1 MKLTGCR
8 FMALYANILLL
19 PLLFTHG
26 KAIAQ
31 TSLGRENTHPWAMT
45 NVDGRK
51 KTSLNGKWE
60 AIIDSYDAGKS
71 RGYWKNEHATGKTD
85 FYEYD
90 FKGGII
96 LNVPGDFNS
105 QLPELKY
112 YESTVWYKRSFN
124 YTKTSNRV
132 FVHFGAVNYIADV
145 YLNGEKL
152 GSHEG
157 GFTPFQFEVTGKLKE
172 GQNFLIV
179 RVNNQ
184 RRADGLPS
192 LDYDWWNYGGITR
205 DVNLVETPATFVE
218 DYFVHLAAGK
228 NDRVEGWVKLNGEA
242 RKTVQISIPTLKFHL
257 SLAVNNDGVAR
268 FSAKTH
274 PELWNPEHPK
284 LYNVSFTSGTDTV
297 NDEIGFRNI
306 TVKGDEILLNGKSVF
321 LRGVNSHEEAP
332 LRAARAYSQQDAL
345 DMLTRAKELGCN
357 FVRLPHYPQN
367 EYVLH
372 LADKMG
378 IMLWEEIPIWQH
390 IAFSNP
396 DMKPKAETFM
406 KEMVSRDKNRCS
418 VIIWSLSNETGPT
431 TTRTQFLVSLAAYTR
446 SLDSTRLIS
455 SAINDATVKQNKI
468 IIADSLIKA
477 LDVIG
482 VNEYLGWYSDWPAT
496 PEKIVWESPYN
507 KPVIMSEFGAEA
519 LYGNHG
525 SKDTASSWSEEY
537 QEQIYKYQIAMFKN
551 IPFLRGT
558 CPWVLA
564 DFKSPTRNL
573 PRLQD
578 GWNRKGLL
586 SDKGYKKRAWDIMHA
601 WYEELKKKDMNRN

>member
-8 FMALYANILLL
+8 FITAYVNILLL
-19 PLLFTHG
+19 PLFIIHV
-26 KAIAQ
+26 KAFAQ
-31 TSLGRENTHPWAMT
+31 NSIPKADAHPWAMT

-60 AIIDSYDAGKS
+60 AIIDSYDQGKN
-71 RGYWKNEHATGKTD
+71 RGYWKDAHATGKSD
-85 FYEYD
+85 FYEYA
-90 FKGGII
+90 FKGNIT

-124 YTKTSNRV
+124 YSKTNNRV

-157 GFTPFQFEVTGKLKE
+157 GFTPFQFEVTGKLKD
-172 GQNFLIV
+172 GQNTLIL

-205 DVNLVETPATFVE
+205 DVNLIETPPTFIE
-218 DYFVHLAAGK
+218 DYFIHLAAGSYG
-228 NDRVEGWVKLNGEA
+228 RVEGWVKLNGENGKA
-242 RKTVQISIPTLKFHL
+242 VQVSIPELKLHL
-257 SLAVNNDGVAR
+257 ALPVNSDGIVR
-268 FSAKTH
+268 FGAKAH
-274 PELWNPEHPK
+274 PGLWSPEHPK
-284 LYNVSFTSGTDTV
+284 LYDVSFISEADTV
-297 NDEIGFRNI
+297 HDAIGFRNI
-306 TVKGDEILLNGKSVF
+306 TVKGNEILLNGRSVF

-332 LRAARAYSQQDAL
+332 LRAARAYTQEDAL

-390 IAFSNP
+390 IEFSDP
-396 DMKPKAETFM
+396 DVKTKAETFM
-406 KEMVSRDKNRCS
+406 KEMVSRDRNRCS
-418 VIIWSLSNETGPT
+418 VIIWSLSNETMPSAD
-431 TTRTQFLVSLAAYTR
+431 RDKFLVSLVAYTR

-455 SAINDATVKQNKI
+455 SALNHLSYSGNKV
-468 IIADSLIKA
+468 IIADTLVKV
-477 LDVIG
+477 LDVVG
-482 VNEYLGWYSDWPAT
+482 VNEYLGWYGQWGT
-496 PEKIVWESPYN
+496 PPGKIVWENPYN
-507 KPVIMSEFGAEA
+507 KPLIMSEFGAEA
-519 LYGNHG
+519 LYNNHG

-537 QEQIYKYQIAMFKN
+537 QEQVYKDQLIMLKN
-551 IPFLRGT
+551 IPFLRGVS
-558 CPWVLA
+558 PWVLT
-564 DFKSPTRNL
+564 DFRSPVRNL

-586 SDKGYKKRAWDIMHA
+586 SDKGYKKKA
-601 WYEELKKKDMNRN
+601 WYIVNAWYKELEKKEVKEN

>member
-1 MKLTGCR
+1 MKTTARR
-8 FMALYANILLL
+8 FIIAYTSILLL
-19 PLLFTHG
+19 LLLFACT
-26 KAIAQ
+26 KTFAQ
-31 TSLGRENTHPWAMT
+31 PPANKTDTYTWAMN

-60 AIIDSYDAGKS
+60 AIIDSYDAGKN
-71 RGYWKNEHATGKTD
+71 RGYWKDAHATGKSD

-90 FKGGII
+90 FKGNIT

-124 YTKTSNRV
+124 YAKTNNRV

-172 GQNFLIV
+172 GLNSLIL

-184 RRADGLPS
+184 RKADGLPS

-205 DVNLVETPATFVE
+205 DVNIIETPSTFIE
-218 DYFVHLAAGK
+218 DYFVHLAPG
-228 NDRVEGWVKLNGEA
+228 NYGRIEGWVKLNGENG
-242 RKTVQISIPTLKFHL
+242 KTVQILIPALKFHI
-257 SLAVNNDGVAR
+257 SLAVNDNGIAR
-268 FSAKTH
+268 FSAKAR
-274 PELWNPEHPK
+274 PELWSPEHPK
-284 LYNVSFTSGTDTV
+284 LYDVSLISGADTV
-297 NDEIGFRNI
+297 KDRIGFRNI
-306 TVKGDEILLNGKSVF
+306 IVKGDKILLNGRSVF
-321 LRGVNSHEEAP
+321 LRGVNAHEEAP
-332 LRAARAYSQQDAL
+332 LRAARAYTEDDAL
-345 DMLTRAKELGCN
+345 EMLNHAKELGCN

-390 IAFSNP
+390 IEFSNP
-396 DMKPKAETFM
+396 EVRTRAETYM
-406 KEMVSRDKNRCS
+406 KEMVSRDRNRCS
-418 VIIWSLSNETGPT
+418 VIIWSLSNETMPSAD
-431 TTRTQFLVSLAAYTR
+431 RDKFLVGLAAYTR

-455 SAINDATVKQNKI
+455 SALNHLSYAGNKI
-468 IIADSLIKA
+468 IIADTLVKS
-477 LDVIG
+477 LDVVG
-482 VNEYLGWYSDWPAT
+482 VNEYLGWYGQWGT
-496 PEKIVWESPYN
+496 PPDKIVWENPYN
-507 KPVIMSEFGAEA
+507 KPLIMSEFGAEA
-519 LYGNHG
+519 LYGHHG

-537 QEQIYKYQIAMFKN
+537 QEQVYKDQLTMLKN
-551 IPFLRGT
+551 IPFLRGVS
-558 CPWVLA
+558 PWVLV
-564 DFKSPTRNL
+564 DFKSPVRNL
-573 PRLQD
+573 PGLQD

-586 SDKGYKKRAWDIMHA
+586 SDKGYKKKA
-601 WYEELKKKDMNRN
+601 WYIINAWYKEIEKKDADGR

>member
-1 MKLTGCR
+1 MRSR
-8 FMALYANILLL
+8 FAILNISILLL
-19 PLLFTHG
+19 PLLLIHG
-26 KAIAQ
+26 RVAAQ
-31 TSLGRENTHPWAMT
+31 NAASQSDAHSWAMT

-51 KTSLNGKWE
+51 MTSLNGKWE
-60 AIIDSYDAGKS
+60 AIIDSYDQGKN
-71 RGYWKNEHATGKTD
+71 RGYWTDAHAMGKSD

-90 FKGGII
+90 FNGGII

-124 YTKTSNRV
+124 YSKTSNRV
-132 FVHFGAVNYIADV
+132 FLHFGAVNYIADV

-157 GFTPFQFEVTGKLKE
+157 GFTPFQFEITGKLKQ
-172 GQNFLIV
+172 GQNSVIL

-184 RRADGLPS
+184 RRTDGLPS

-205 DVNLVETPATFVE
+205 DVNLVETPRTFIE
-218 DYFVHLAAGK
+218 DYFVHLAEGSYG
-228 NDRVEGWVKLNGEA
+228 RIEGWVKLNGENGKA
-242 RKTVQISIPTLKFHL
+242 IQLSIPELKLHL
-257 SLAVNNDGVAR
+257 SATLNSDGTAR
-268 FSAKTH
+268 FSAKAH
-274 PELWNPEHPK
+274 PELWSPGHPK
-284 LYNVSFTSGTDTV
+284 LYDVTFISGADTV

-306 TVKGDEILLNGKSVF
+306 AVKGNEILLNGRSVF
-321 LRGVNSHEEAP
+321 LRGVNAHEEAP
-332 LRAARAYSQQDAL
+332 LRAARAYTQEDAL

-390 IAFSNP
+390 IEFGDPSVN
-396 DMKPKAETFM
+396 MKAEKDM
-406 KEMVSRDKNRCS
+406 KEMVSRDRNRCS
-418 VIIWSLSNETGPT
+418 VIIWSLSNETTPSPE
-431 TTRTQFLVSLAAYTR
+431 RDKFLVSLAGYTR

-455 SAINDATVKQNKI
+455 SALNHVKYSGDKI
-468 IIADSLIKA
+468 IIADTLVKA
-477 LDVIG
+477 LDVVG
-482 VNEYLGWYSDWPAT
+482 VNEYLGWYGQWGT
-496 PEKIVWESPYN
+496 PPGKIVWENPYN
-507 KPVIMSEFGAEA
+507 KPLIMSEFGAEA
-519 LYGNHG
+519 LYNSHG

-537 QEQIYKYQIAMFKN
+537 QEQVYKDQLTMLKN
-551 IPFLRGT
+551 IPFLRGVS
-558 CPWVLA
+558 PWVLT
-564 DFKSPTRNL
+564 DFKSPVRNL

-586 SDKGYKKRAWDIMHA
+586 SDKGYKKKA
-601 WYEELKKKDMNRN
+601 WYIVNAWYKELKKKD